1 MRQIQILHGK
11 GISELSA
18 AGTLRFYERP
28 PLAPVI
34 HSSRSPREEWQRFL
48 SARHDAVLELA
59 ALCDLV
65 VTRLGQDMANI
76 FFAHAVL
83 LEDDD
88 LTGMV
93 NEDISSGLTAE
104 YAVCHACE
112 HFVAEFRALPD
123 PYMQARAMDVL
134 DVSRRLFRTLE
145 GWREPDPLLRGPAIL
160 AVSQILPSEV
170 LALDPMKL
178 LGIIACEGSLDSH
191 STMILRSM
199 EVAAIG
205 QVEVP
210 RDWNERQVLLDGATG
225 RIYLEPDPSLIHQP
239 AVRTPRRAPRQ
250 LQMR

>member
-134 DVSRRLFRTLE
+134 DVSRRLFRT
-145 GWREPDPLLRGPAIL
+145 
-160 AVSQILPSEV
+160 
-170 LALDPMKL
+170 
-178 LGIIACEGSLDSH
+178 H

-199 EVAAIG
+199 EVAAIA

>member
-104 YAVCHACE
+104 YAVCHRSE
-112 HFVAEFRALPD
+112 E
-123 PYMQARAMDVL
+123 
-134 DVSRRLFRTLE
+134 RRVGKE
-145 GWREPDPLLRGPAIL
+145 
-160 AVSQILPSEV
+160 
-170 LALDPMKL
+170 
-178 LGIIACEGSLDSH
+178 C
-191 STMILRSM
+191 
-199 EVAAIG
+199 
-205 QVEVP
+205 
-210 RDWNERQVLLDGATG
+210 
-225 RIYLEPDPSLIHQP
+225 
-239 AVRTPRRAPRQ
+239 
-250 LQMR
+250 